1 MGLEKKVANDKR
13 ERKAVEESLIRYLR
27 LDIESYW
34 LALSCCGNAPTF
46 TKHVFRLISLWFKN
60 SDRVNG
66 TEITNS
72 TVAKALEKIPR

>member
-1 MGLEKKVANDKR
+1 MNYISTYKPIYSNITGA
-13 ERKAVEESLIRYLR
+13 I
-27 LDIESYW
+27 
-34 LALSCCGNAPTF
+34 GHAPTF

-66 TEITNS
+66 TEIINS